1 MQQENLFHRLSAL
14 GVFLSSLI
22 VYYLTMGG
30 TVVFWDV
37 GEFIAASVLLQVPHP
52 PGAPLFLIL
61 GKVITMVPFV
71 TDIAARA
78 HFISA
83 VSSAVTVTLLYLVVV
98 RLIVSFRGS
107 PTTIIDKLAV
117 YGSSVIGA
125 LSLAYSSTFWFSATE
140 AEVYGV
146 SMVFVTLIVWL
157 VMRWY
162 DHSDEPHNEKYI
174 ILIAYLI
181 GLSVGVHLLA
191 VLTIFSVLMI
201 IYFKKYEINR
211 DSFIKFSIISV
222 IVFFGV
228 YPGVVKYIP
237 SMLDGEFRNIKSDLI
252 FYIPILSILG
262 ALYGIY
268 YSTKHKKKMLNV
280 ALISFLLIVIGYS
293 TYTMVI
299 IRANVPDMPMN
310 ENDPSNMAKLVS
322 YLGREQYGEAPMFL
336 PRRHSQEPMHAP
348 TWQNYSSDMDFMFRY
363 QINHMYIRYL
373 LWNYIGIEGD
383 WQDAGVSWKYTL
395 GIPFLIGLLG
405 MFYHI
410 KKDWKMGLAFLSL
423 FIVMGIILALYQNQQ
438 EPQPRERD
446 YFYVGSFFVF
456 SMWIAIGLIAIID
469 FIKKAA
475 KSPRLYTAGTSG
487 VIAVAIFV
495 IPVNFLKINWYQLDR
510 SHNYVAWDYSYNIL
524 QTCEKDAI
532 LFTNGDNDTFPLWYL
547 QDVEG
552 VRRDIRIVN
561 LSLVNTPWYIK
572 QLKHN
577 KPHGA
582 KKVPISIPD
591 AQIENIQPIRWEP
604 RKMSVPVSLEVYKK
618 FGVTDTAIIRSGKID
633 FTMPNT
639 ITFGD
644 VKAIKVQDI
653 LVHDIVMTNNW
664 ERPIYFAVTVSPDSK
679 IGLDNYMWMNGLAWR
694 LKPVVAEQESGLD
707 KDILEANVIAENVT
721 PSKTPQYGYL
731 YRGLDNPNVYYDE
744 NQSRLTINY
753 RSAFLRLALYYN
765 NVEKNPEKA
774 KKVLARMDTA
784 LPLEVMEFDWR
795 LAADVMSFYSRLG
808 VQDKY
813 DKYSNYLEQKC
824 WALVNSNQA
833 DMNSYYNPYRILME
847 IYDQRQEYTKAIDV
861 LNRVSAFY
869 PNDPGIKNRIVELQ
883 SKLKLAGSQKDSIH
897 K

>member
-1 MQQENLFHRLSAL
+1 
-14 GVFLSSLI
+14 
-22 VYYLTMGG
+22 MGG

-52 PGAPLFLIL
+52 PGAPFFLIL
-61 GKVITMVPFV
+61 GKVVTMVPFV
-71 TDIAARA
+71 ADIAARA

-83 VSSAVTVTLLYLVVV
+83 VSSAITVTLLYLVVV

-107 PTTIIDKLAV
+107 PTTIIDKLAI

-146 SMVFVTLIVWL
+146 SMVFVALIVWL

-201 IYFKKYEINR
+201 IYFKKYEFSR

-237 SMLDGEFRNIKSDLI
+237 SMLDGEFRNIRSDLI

-348 TWQNYSSDMDFMFRY
+348 TWQNYSGDMDFMFRY

-405 MFYHI
+405 IFYHI

-423 FIVMGIILALYQNQQ
+423 FIVMGVILALYQNQQ

-475 KSPRLYTAGTSG
+475 KSPRLYTTGTSG
-487 VIAVAIFV
+487 IIAVALFV

-582 KKVPISIPD
+582 KKVSISIPD

-604 RKMSVPVSLEVYKK
+604 RKMSVPVSIEIYKK
-618 FGVTDTAIIRSGKID
+618 FGVTDTAVIRSGKID

-653 LVHDIVMTNNW
+653 LVHDIIMTNNW

-694 LKPVVAEQESGLD
+694 LKPVVADQEGGLD
-707 KDILEANVIAENVT
+707 KDILEANVIAENVK
-721 PSKTPQYGYL
+721 PSKEPQYGYL

-765 NVEKNPEKA
+765 NVEKNPERA
-774 KKVLARMDTA
+774 KKVLARMDEA
-784 LPLEVMEFDWR
+784 IPLEVMEFDWR
-795 LAADVMSFYSRLG
+795 LAADVMSFYSRLS

-813 DKYSNYLEQKC
+813 VKYSNYLEQKC
-824 WALVNSNQA
+824 WELINSNQA

-847 IYDQRQEYTKAIDV
+847 IYEQRQEYTKAIDV
-861 LNRVSAFY
+861 LNRVSTFY

-883 SKLKLAGSQKDSIH
+883 SKLKLSDSQKDSTH